1 VGAGSA
7 PALLRTRLDTT
18 PSRTRAMA
26 GDGGPH
32 RRPAR
37 RSGGPMVGRRHR
49 GLLAWAY
56 DQNLTMI
63 PGSQAA
69 VGSRPAESLLRN
81 LSERRA
87 SPRWQHTWA
96 GGTDPLHLV
105 SHAQSPLKPAE
116 APTVTHNDSDHS
128 PRSALLHE
136 SYPGWYRSLQETE
149 SLAEPHQSGRSRKVD
164 VVIRRI
170 GWLGTYRQSRET
182 GLWFRG
188 RHRLHQLGYE

>member
-1 VGAGSA
+1 MGAPTDDPLVA
-7 PALLRTRLDTT
+7 A
-18 PSRTRAMA
+18 
-26 GDGGPH
+26 
-32 RRPAR
+32 
-37 RSGGPMVGRRHR
+37 VGRWW
-49 GLLAWAY
+49 GADIEDLLAWAY

-96 GGTDPLHLV
+96 GGTDPLHLA
-105 SHAQSPLKPAE
+105 SHAQSPLEPAE